1 MKRWPTNA
9 LEEFVE
15 ERNDRLGQD
24 STTIYSVTKE
34 SGFVRSLDLFDKQ
47 VFSADMSSYKRVG
60 FGELAYNPSRI
71 NVGSIAICEDKNGGA
86 VSPMY
91 VIVRCKPGLLP
102 RYLLHFLKSEA
113 GLQQIRHR
121 CEGAVRFQLKFR
133 DLCAIPILAAPLTEQ
148 ERIVKLLDEADDLRE
163 LRDQAETLTADF
175 IPALFHV
182 MFGDASSSC
191 QTMTIEDAVERFID
205 YRGKTPVKTSS
216 GVPLV
221 TARVVKGGRIL
232 PASEF
237 VPEATYD
244 DWMKRG
250 LPRLGDVLFTT
261 EAPLGE
267 VAIVDNARI
276 ALAQRIL
283 LMRPRPALLD
293 SRYFMTALKLP
304 FVWRQIEERATVTTV
319 RGIRQAELRKVRIP
333 VPALPA
339 QQEFAKRVTDIR
351 ELQTEQ
357 RSSRL
362 RLDEFFQSL
371 LHIAFRGE
379 L

>member
-1 MKRWPTNA
+1 M
-9 LEEFVE
+9 
-15 ERNDRLGQD
+15 
-24 STTIYSVTKE
+24 
-34 SGFVRSLDLFDKQ
+34 
-47 VFSADMSSYKRVG
+47 
-60 FGELAYNPSRI
+60 
-71 NVGSIAICEDKNGGA
+71 
-86 VSPMY
+86 
-91 VIVRCKPGLLP
+91 
-102 RYLLHFLKSEA
+102 
-113 GLQQIRHR
+113 
-121 CEGAVRFQLKFR
+121 
-133 DLCAIPILAAPLTEQ
+133 
-148 ERIVKLLDEADDLRE
+148 KLLDEADDLRE